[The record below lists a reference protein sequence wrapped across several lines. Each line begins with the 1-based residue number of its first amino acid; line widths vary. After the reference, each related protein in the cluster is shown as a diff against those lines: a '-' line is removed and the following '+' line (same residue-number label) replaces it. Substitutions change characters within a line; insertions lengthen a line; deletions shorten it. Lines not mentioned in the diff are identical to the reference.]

1 MIDLI
6 ERDMV
11 RPLKVVFLTRDTQEE
26 FDPTSPT
33 VEIRH
38 YDDTTEIIDL
48 PETPLSVNPSVG
60 HYVYSWTV
68 PNDFPINNIAF
79 IYYRG
84 TDVSGNRI
92 VFEEKLR
99 IVPTSFYQIDSSS
112 DMTVKFTKD

>member
-6 ERDMV
+6 ERDMI

-26 FDPTSPT
+26 FDPTGPT

-38 YDDTTEIIDL
+38 YDGETEIIDL
-48 PETPLSVNPSVG
+48 PETAMTKTTVG
-60 HYVYSWTV
+60 HYIYSWTV

-84 TDVSGNRI
+84 TDGGGARI